1 MLAAASAHMHKIFEG
16 KLRRQRMAKA
26 AVPVGSEEEDSER
39 GNEDVE
45 EPEEEDTDER
55 DKAEDEEED
64 DLDVQIVSGRNM
76 KSADA
81 DIIRQMESILRG

>member
-1 MLAAASAHMHKIFEG
+1 MHKIFEG